1 MILDRPE
8 GRPPPRLHRRASFW
22 TGRCD
27 PRSSGRTT
35 ATSSNRANP
44 SAASSLRSSVGP
56 KGDRHRPAR
65 RPQSPASRRCDPR
78 SPRGE
83 TATARPVPAWRSPFR
98 CDPRSSRRTTTTGEA
113 LDLCNGG
120 PCGPRSSQ
128 KATATRPSHPA
139 ASAQPCYDPQPH
151 RRVTA
156 MRAVGHASVNVRSSF
171 VPRGDRH
178 AEPKP
183 GQGSSQP
190 CCDPRPSWRTTA
202 TLGQD
207 QRARTIPQLRSSVV
221 TKTTATPGL
230 LSRRHVQAVP
240 ILDHPEEG
248 RPPQHRSRPG
258 RRSSCH
264 LRFSGV
270 SKATAT
276 PIVGPGGLS
285 WASSC
290 DPRPSGRTTATPS
303 DLSLPSDS
311 GLLRSSAFPRGDRH
325 CEVPPSAARVHRF
338 AILGRSAGRPQA
350 ASAGAAI
357 NKHQFPIP
365 VAALLGR
372 PEVRPPSRS
381 GGRPSPCPC
390 PCDSR
395 PSKERRPPPDPD
407 RGCVGP

>member
-1 MILDRPE
+1 MCDLRSSLEATATPSPSPARALRSPAATLGRPG
-8 GRPPPRLHRRASFW
+8 GRPPRSARTSVRAPS
-22 TGRCD
+22 RSCD
-27 PRSSGRTT
+27 PRS
-35 ATSSNRANP
+35 
-44 SAASSLRSSVGP
+44 LR
-56 KGDRHRPAR
+56 KRP
-65 RPQSPASRRCDPR
+65 PP
-78 SPRGE
+78 
-83 TATARPVPAWRSPFR
+83 
-98 CDPRSSRRTTTTGEA
+98 
-113 LDLCNGG
+113 
-120 PCGPRSSQ
+120 
-128 KATATRPSHPA
+128 
-139 ASAQPCYDPQPH
+139 
-151 RRVTA
+151 
-156 MRAVGHASVNVRSSF
+156 
-171 VPRGDRH
+171 
-178 AEPKP
+178 
-183 GQGSSQP
+183 
-190 CCDPRPSWRTTA
+190 
-202 TLGQD
+202 
-207 QRARTIPQLRSSVV
+207 
-221 TKTTATPGL
+221 PGL